1 MKTMEKSHGSG
12 HRLFTSMFNVGR
24 SMLGVLLFI
33 GQAQADIPVKQ
44 PLVKYTGLWTNS
56 PFTSKPPPPPPG
68 ETINPLDDF
77 TLTGIAPVPGGY
89 RITII
94 SKKNPELK
102 KVIEPGT
109 KGEFSVVSVNRNPDK
124 ALGTTVV
131 LSTGSIQGTV
141 SFEQEMLTLKAPP
154 APQQQQNQPNLPP
167 GITPAQANQQQPA
180 NQQGNQNNAQRQ
192 PRPRIVPPPAPAGNN
207 NQAQPATQG
216 DQRRNRR
223 NR

>member
-1 MKTMEKSHGSG
+1 MVPASHVIRNPAMK
-12 HRLFTSMFNVGR
+12 RLSILVLSSVVFSSMAN
-24 SMLGVLLFI
+24 
-33 GQAQADIPVKQ
+33 AAIPRKE

-68 ETINPLDDF
+68 ETVNPLDDF

-109 KGEFSVVSVNRNPDK
+109 PGEFTVVSVNRNPDK
-124 ALGTTVV
+124 YLGTTVV
-131 LSTGSIQGTV
+131 LSTGAIQGTV
-141 SFEQEMLTLKAPP
+141 SFEEEMLTLKAPP
-154 APQQQQNQPNLPP
+154 APQQPQQGNNNLPP
-167 GITPAQANQQQPA
+167 GITPAQANPQPNGNPSQQDA
-180 NQQGNQNNAQRQ
+180 NTAQRQ
-192 PRPRIVPPPAPAGNN
+192 PRPRIVPPPTPNTGNT
-207 NQAQPATQG
+207 QAQPTNKDNQE
-216 DQRRNRR
+216 RSNRR